1 MSEQKAKPGREALY
15 EAMAEYVKAQRS
27 ASRKG
32 NYKWMFFGATM
43 LAYMGFNVWYMM
55 QSGQIQPVAKNYA
68 AVVRVDGQIA
78 TGKLASTSVL
88 YPVLEKAFGDKK
100 ALCVA
105 LLINSPG
112 GMVGQSQMLHDYI
125 AKLAKKNDKKVIAVG
140 EDMMASGGYLI
151 ATAASRIYAPTMAA
165 VGSIGVRQDGY
176 DLTGIAEKL
185 GIKDRTLTAGRMKDS
200 MNPLKPLS
208 AEAETK
214 ARHDLEQIHTVF
226 KQYVKESRGDRIK
239 VADDDVFT
247 GEVFTGMDGVKLG
260 LLDGNLDIEDA
271 VKTECNADGVKV
283 YEGSLGLDSLLGFLN
298 NR

>member
-1 MSEQKAKPGREALY
+1 MTEKLQKPGREALY
-15 EAMAEYVKAQRS
+15 SAMAEYVKDR
-27 ASRKG
+27 ASEGRRK
-32 NYKWMFFGATM
+32 NWRWMFFGASM
-43 LAYMGFNVWYMM
+43 LAYMGFNVWYMLER
-55 QSGQIQPVAKNYA
+55 GDIHPVAKNYA
-68 AVVRVDGQIA
+68 AVVRVDGPIA
-78 TGKLASTSVL
+78 TGKLASTAVL

-105 LLINSPG
+105 LAINSPG

-125 AKLAKKNDKKVIAVG
+125 LKLAKKNDKKVIAVG

-151 ATAASRIYAPTMAA
+151 ATAASRIYAPTMGA

-208 AEAETK
+208 QEAETK

-226 KQYVKESRGDRIK
+226 KQYVKDSRGDRIK
-239 VADDDVFT
+239 VADDEVFT
-247 GEVFTGMDGVKLG
+247 GEVFTGMDGLKLG
-260 LLDGNLDIEDA
+260 LLDGNLDLEDA
-271 VKTECNADGVKV
+271 VKTECNADGVV
-283 YEGSLGLDSLLGFLN
+283 MYEGELGIGQLLGFLN